1 MTTDPG
7 RDLARASMELDDVK
21 AMAAERAFQSL
32 ARSLALDGT
41 IDIEG
46 KSVDEVRVLVADW
59 VRDNADNFEIHPV
72 ITHEKDL
79 LEEARRQRDAGKL
92 KFAVM
97 FYATWIEH
105 TLNGAL
111 HDFAEAQDLERD
123 EYVALVRLSLR
134 EKMGVVWRLL
144 TGADF
149 PSGLRS
155 SIFKIADE
163 RNSFVHYKWGPA
175 PETSPDERASRSSAQ
190 LELAES
196 IVAELSALVDDL
208 TLGDNRA
215 VAEWARGRGPDPV

>member
-1 MTTDPG
+1 
-7 RDLARASMELDDVK
+7 MELDDVM

-46 KSVDEVRVLVADW
+46 KSVDEVRMLVAEW
-59 VRDNADNFEIHPV
+59 LRDNADNFEIQPT
-72 ITHEKDL
+72 ITHENEL

-92 KFAVM
+92 KFALM

-111 HDFAEAQDLERD
+111 RDFAEAQNLERD
-123 EYVALVRLSLR
+123 EYIALVRLSLR

-144 TGADF
+144 TGAEF

-155 SIFKIADE
+155 SVFKIADE

-175 PETSPDERASRSSAQ
+175 PETSTDERASTSNAL

-196 IVAELSALVDDL
+196 VVADLSALVDDL
-208 TLGDNRA
+208 MFGDNAA
-215 VAEWARGRGPDPV
+215 VAEWARGRGLDPV